1 MTYSQRVA
9 KALLDIHAVTL
20 NPDQPFTWAS
30 GLKSPIYTDNRLTIS
45 YPEVRQAIFNGMVE
59 QIKLHFSEADVIA
72 GTATAGIPHAAWVAQ
87 NMELPM
93 IYVRTK
99 PKDHGQGKQI
109 EGILKEGQKV
119 VVIDDLISTVILPA
133 LATAMFITRRPA
145 DFLSIRRSPAVE
157 TVALVC
163 LALVLAIP
171 FMNLVIS
178 WNANIVF
185 PEWAAGAAEWMRTM
199 EDAAN
204 ATLMTIVDGQSIMS
218 LIILILTVGIFA
230 GFSEEL
236 FFRGCLQRLMI
247 TARVNPH
254 VAIWLTAILFSAI
267 HMQFFGFVP
276 RLLLGALFGYLA
288 WWSGSVWTAVAAHIF
303 NNTLAA
309 VTMWMKARDA
319 SSEIVRLESFGANDI
334 LAAAVSLLLTLMA
347 LFVIY
352 QLCQRRR

>member
-119 VVIDDLISTVILPA
+119 VVIDDLISTGGSVLNAVRAVNNSGGKVIGVVSVFTYDLPA
-133 LATAMFITRRPA
+133 AEQNFMANGLKYYSVTDYMTLIKVAKENNQISA
-145 DFLSIRRSPAVE
+145 DHLKSLQEWRKDPLS
-157 TVALVC
+157 
-163 LALVLAIP
+163 
-171 FMNLVIS
+171 
-178 WNANIVF
+178 
-185 PEWAAGAAEWMRTM
+185 
-199 EDAAN
+199 
-204 ATLMTIVDGQSIMS
+204 
-218 LIILILTVGIFA
+218 
-230 GFSEEL
+230 
-236 FFRGCLQRLMI
+236 
-247 TARVNPH
+247 
-254 VAIWLTAILFSAI
+254 
-267 HMQFFGFVP
+267 
-276 RLLLGALFGYLA
+276 
-288 WWSGSVWTAVAAHIF
+288 WS
-303 NNTLAA
+303 
-309 VTMWMKARDA
+309 KKQA
-319 SSEIVRLESFGANDI
+319 S
-334 LAAAVSLLLTLMA
+334 
-347 LFVIY
+347 
-352 QLCQRRR
+352 

>member
-119 VVIDDLISTVILPA
+119 VVIDDLISTGGSVLNAVRAVNNAGGKVIGVVSVFTYDLPA
-133 LATAMFITRRPA
+133 AEQNFMANGLKYYSVTDYMTLIKVAKENNQISTDHLKSLQEWRKDP
-145 DFLSIRRSPAVE
+145 LS
-157 TVALVC
+157 
-163 LALVLAIP
+163 
-171 FMNLVIS
+171 
-178 WNANIVF
+178 
-185 PEWAAGAAEWMRTM
+185 
-199 EDAAN
+199 
-204 ATLMTIVDGQSIMS
+204 
-218 LIILILTVGIFA
+218 
-230 GFSEEL
+230 
-236 FFRGCLQRLMI
+236 
-247 TARVNPH
+247 
-254 VAIWLTAILFSAI
+254 
-267 HMQFFGFVP
+267 
-276 RLLLGALFGYLA
+276 
-288 WWSGSVWTAVAAHIF
+288 WS
-303 NNTLAA
+303 
-309 VTMWMKARDA
+309 KEQA
-319 SSEIVRLESFGANDI
+319 S
-334 LAAAVSLLLTLMA
+334 
-347 LFVIY
+347 
-352 QLCQRRR
+352 